1 MQLANHPTE
10 TKKKMSPAIN
20 AALVDSLFM
29 NPAPMVFGAFGPA
42 IAGSLIAAVTGDILS
57 WLCVPLFIV
66 VGVARALQMYRYKQ
80 RNAPLTTTEAVIWEE
95 RYKLGAFAYGIV
107 LGLWVCVVLLR
118 TPDPAAHMLCITT
131 VVAYTSAGVG
141 RTFGRPRIFHVML
154 VLACGPLIATLM
166 FVGGVYHVAMALLSL
181 VFFVALRSITTSL
194 QRIYINAW
202 IAREREAALAGQF
215 DTALNNMPHGLCMFT
230 ADGRLAV
237 MNHRFSSMMHLPDD
251 LMHSRAGAPDVVD
264 ACVGAGSVSAA
275 SGKIILA
282 EIENSQAKDI
292 ITTDP
297 DVARG
302 RSLSWTFQ
310 PMAGGGAVVLLEDIS
325 ERRNAEARITH
336 LARFDEL
343 TGLPNRVNFRD
354 EIEHLLAAPHNGE
367 QLSALLFVDL
377 DQFKQVNDTLGHP
390 CGDQLLCAVA
400 ERLRAMLRPED
411 FVARFGGDEFVV
423 FQQNIKSPDEAAALA
438 RRIVDQL
445 SERYKIDNHLV
456 EIGASVGIAM
466 TMPGIS
472 ADTLLKNADMALY
485 RAKADGRGTFCFF
498 RDEMA
503 QTVEARRILELDL
516 RKALANEE
524 FELFYQPLVNLQS
537 GKISTCEALLRW
549 NHPVRGTVS
558 PIDII
563 PVAEDMGMIVDLGRW
578 ILRKA
583 CMECMQWPG
592 AVSVAVNFSPQQFH
606 QRDVLNEVRY
616 ALEVSGLPA
625 NRLEIEI
632 TESSLLRNT
641 QLTHDVLAQLR
652 SLGVRISLDDFGT
665 GYSSLSY
672 LHNFPLQKVKIDRSF
687 LEGIDTD
694 RPLRLLRGVA
704 RLSADLGMSVV
715 VEGIETNEQLELINA
730 DGTVTE
736 AQGYLFSR
744 PVPTAR
750 VRQLLNASHGRR
762 AEEEILPTRSI
773 A

>member
-118 TPDPAAHMLCITT
+118 TSDPAAHMLCITT

-251 LMHSRAGAPDVVD
+251 LMHSRAGASDVVD

-310 PMAGGGAVVLLEDIS
+310 PMAGGGAVVLLEDIT

-411 FVARFGGDEFVV
+411 FVARFGGDEFVIV
-423 FQQNIKSPDEAAALA
+423 VQGMRTTSDLTAFAE
-438 RRIVDQL
+438 RIVTGLREPLRIGD
-445 SERYKIDNHLV
+445 E
-456 EIGASVGIAM
+456 EIATTVSIGIAVTSM
-466 TMPGIS
+466 SDHLP
-472 ADTLLKNADMALY
+472 ADLIREADLALY
-485 RAKADGRGTFCFF
+485 RAKGSGRDRHEVYGEALQVRAIERLETE
-498 RDEMA
+498 RLLRRAITDKRLVIEYQPIIDLATGMA
-503 QTVEARRILELDL
+503 VEA
-516 RKALANEE
+516 
-524 FELFYQPLVNLQS
+524 
-537 GKISTCEALLRW
+537 EALLR
-549 NHPVRGTVS
+549 VDDSDRGLLLPAEFLS
-558 PIDII
+558 
-563 PVAEDMGMIVDLGRW
+563 VAE
-578 ILRKA
+578 
-583 CMECMQWPG
+583 ECGLLPAMDDWMRTSALTQFSAWRSNPALSAIG
-592 AVSVAVNFSPQQFH
+592 CIAVNATARELVNGEFAS
-606 QRDVLNEVRY
+606 
-616 ALEVSGLPA
+616 
-625 NRLEIEI
+625 
-632 TESSLLRNT
+632 
-641 QLTHDVLAQLR
+641 VLADRLRETELEGRHLAIEVTEHVLLQTSNSAMTSLADLR
-652 SLGVRISLDDFGT
+652 SLGVHIGLDDFGM
-665 GYSSLSY
+665 GYSALSY
-672 LHNFPLQKVKIDRSF
+672 LQAYPLDYLKIDRSF
-687 LEGIDTD
+687 IERMGSD
-694 RPLRLLRGVA
+694 RRSSSIIAAMIQLA
-704 RLSADLGMSVV
+704 HAMDLVV
-715 VEGIETNEQLELINA
+715 VAEGIETQDQLSKLRA
-730 DGTVTE
+730 LGCDRG
-736 AQGYLFSR
+736 QGYVFSR
-744 PVPTAR
+744 PVGA
-750 VRQLLNASHGRR
+750 VAFAQYLQAQ
-762 AEEEILPTRSI
+762 A